1 MHTLLIAMKD
11 SDNLDADNLDADNLD
26 TDAEIERV
34 EYSCYVIN
42 SVADPL
48 EFPADTCRALVDED
62 FDGPQTGWQLAAKI
76 RQTKHPMKIIMI
88 VRKTPD
94 IELLPL
100 YDVIWGLPY
109 NFEKIKAEFERRWK

>member
-1 MHTLLIAMKD
+1 MPTLLIAMKD
-11 SDNLDADNLDADNLD
+11 SDNLDTDNLN
-26 TDAEIERV
+26 TDAKIEQAQ
-34 EYSCYVIN
+34 YSCYVIN

-48 EFPADTCRALVDED
+48 EFPADTSRALVDED
-62 FDGPQTGWQLAAKI
+62 FDGPQTGWQLASKI
-76 RQTKHPMKIIMI
+76 RQTKHPMNIIMI

-109 NFEKIKAEFERRWK
+109 NFETLKAEFEGQRK

>member
-1 MHTLLIAMKD
+1 MPTFLIAMKVPD
-11 SDNLDADNLDADNLD
+11 SPD
-26 TDAEIERV
+26 TDNPSTDAAKEGV

-48 EFPADTCRALVDED
+48 EFPADTSRALVDED
-62 FDGPQTGWQLAAKI
+62 FDGPQTGWQLASKI
-76 RQTKHPMKIIMI
+76 RQTKYPIKIIMI
-88 VRKTPD
+88 VRKTPN

-109 NFEKIKAEFERRWK
+109 NFETLKADFARRQK